1 MSCKDIVIADGAVP
15 DRLLCCPVNTEVME
29 GAMCR
34 TTVLIVPSET
44 LNGTPRRRMEM

>member
-15 DRLLCCPVNTEVME
+15 DRLSCCPVNTEVME

-34 TTVLIVPSET
+34 TTVVPSET
-44 LNGTPRRRMEM
+44 LNGTPRRRMDM